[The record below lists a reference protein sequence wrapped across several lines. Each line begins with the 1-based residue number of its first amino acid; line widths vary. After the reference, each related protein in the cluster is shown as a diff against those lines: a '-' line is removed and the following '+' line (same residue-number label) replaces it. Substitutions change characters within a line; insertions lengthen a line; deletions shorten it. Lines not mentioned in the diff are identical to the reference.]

1 MFRKYRRKELAE
13 IRDVNCKIETAQSL
27 ITAGV
32 SISKEDIKTGSPRIG
47 DKIARNPKNHNDQW
61 LVSKKYFEDN
71 FEIYLEQSDKKE
83 MDISC
88 IKGAKKNISDLKTFG
103 DGDLFRL
110 ISKASSLSQGWM
122 KSTKAMQ
129 IYNVGCVVQVT
140 TQQGDNVAEA
150 LTFIPNTKI
159 IGDGENRK
167 IVQL

>member
-71 FEIYLEQSDKKE
+71 SKIADK
-83 MDISC
+83 
-88 IKGAKKNISDLKTFG
+88 
-103 DGDLFRL
+103 
-110 ISKASSLSQGWM
+110 
-122 KSTKAMQ
+122 
-129 IYNVGCVVQVT
+129 
-140 TQQGDNVAEA
+140 
-150 LTFIPNTKI
+150 
-159 IGDGENRK
+159 
-167 IVQL
+167 